1 MEEVV
6 EGFGRVIF
14 RVIKWFI
21 IDAILEFVIYGYG
34 YITLK
39 IVTFG
44 KYPRPN
50 KDEGRTIATGIIS
63 IIATLFLIAYFYQ

>member
-14 RVIKWFI
+14 RVIKWLI

-50 KDEGRTIATGIIS
+50 KDEGRTITTGIIS
-63 IIATLFLIAYFYQ
+63 IIATLLLIAYFYH